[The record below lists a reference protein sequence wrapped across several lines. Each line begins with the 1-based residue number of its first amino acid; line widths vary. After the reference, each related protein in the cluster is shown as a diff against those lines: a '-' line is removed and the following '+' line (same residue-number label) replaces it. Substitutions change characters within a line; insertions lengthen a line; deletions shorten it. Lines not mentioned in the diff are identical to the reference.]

1 MKIKNSIKVLGL
13 FLLMSFNFGLVAQNN
28 IPEKP
33 KFQTSLYDN
42 AGILNTNQQKNLE
55 RKLIRYSDSTSTQI
69 VVVTLDNIG
78 GNEISNFGVELAH
91 KWGIG
96 QKGKDNGV
104 LLLVAVKERKV
115 TIQTGYGV
123 EHLLTDAL
131 SSRIIRNVITPNF
144 KQGNYYQGID
154 QASDTIFQILSGE
167 YQNDA
172 PRNTTQGKESF
183 KFIGIIIFVII
194 MFVISRRN
202 RGGGRNGGRGSVAG
216 TLLDVLILSSLGRG
230 GGFGGGSSSGGSF
243 GGGGGFGGGFGGGGF
258 GGGGASGGW

>member
-1 MKIKNSIKVLGL
+1 MELKKIFKIFGL
-13 FLLMSFNFGLVAQNN
+13 FLLLGLNYTIVAQNN

-33 KFQTSLYDN
+33 KLETSLYDN
-42 AGILNTNQQKNLE
+42 AGILNSNQKKNLE

-69 VVVTLDNIG
+69 VVVTLADIG

-96 QKGKDNGV
+96 QKGKDNGI
-104 LLLVAVKERKV
+104 LLLVAIKERKV

-131 SSRIIRNVITPNF
+131 ASRIIRNVITPNF
-144 KQGNYYQGID
+144 KQGNYYRGLD
-154 QASDTIFQILSGE
+154 QATDTVFQILSGE
-167 YQNDA
+167 YQNDT
-172 PRNTTQGKESF
+172 PSSTYQGEKSF
-183 KFIGIIIFVII
+183 KFIGIIIFIII

-202 RGGGRNGGRGSVAG
+202 RGGGRGGRGSVAG
-216 TLLDVLILSSLGRG
+216 TIIDVLILSSLGRS

>member
-1 MKIKNSIKVLGL
+1 MFRVFGL
-13 FLLMSFNFGLVAQNN
+13 FLLLSFNYGIVAQDN

-33 KFQTSLYDN
+33 KLETSLYDN
-42 AGILNTNQQKNLE
+42 AGILNSNQQKNLE

-69 VVVTLDNIG
+69 VVVTLADIG

-104 LLLVAVKERKV
+104 LLLVAIKERKV

-154 QASDTIFQILSGE
+154 QATDVVFQSLSGE
-167 YQNDA
+167 YQNDSPRTA
-172 PRNTTQGKESF
+172 PQGKKSF
-183 KFIGIIIFVII
+183 KFIGIIIFII
-194 MFVISRRN
+194 AMFVISRRN

-216 TLLDVLILSSLGRG
+216 TILDVLILSSLGRS
-230 GGFGGGSSSGGSF
+230 GGFGGGSRS
-243 GGGGGFGGGFGGGGF
+243 GGFGG
-258 GGGGASGGW
+258 SIC